1 MSINGF
7 VLISVCLNMVLLLVM
22 FYCPHC
28 KTFLLFFI
36 CDPCVGGKV
45 KRKQNVATFCDLM
58 SNIKCFMDLSANINI
73 LLVHVCNS
81 VELVQCHSNTFLI
94 FSMVWMIWKQAACVV
109 CPGGTHLLMRWHLV
123 TRDASCY
130 SSPPGTGAGDYY
142 SVTPVCGH
150 QQDQRTRHYHMKYV
164 TRPSDAR
171 LLPRHIN
178 IHILR
183 PATLLRRSGHV

>member
-1 MSINGF
+1 MFSIQLGIKFSCLQTFAFPAKMFYRRNCLPPINNLLKFISQYICWESWIIYFDEKYLQNCFNWLMSINGF

-28 KTFLLFFI
+28 KTFLLFFL

-94 FSMVWMIWKQAACVV
+94 FSMVWMIWK
-109 CPGGTHLLMRWHLV
+109 
-123 TRDASCY
+123 
-130 SSPPGTGAGDYY
+130 
-142 SVTPVCGH
+142 
-150 QQDQRTRHYHMKYV
+150 
-164 TRPSDAR
+164 
-171 LLPRHIN
+171 
-178 IHILR
+178 
-183 PATLLRRSGHV
+183 

>member
-28 KTFLLFFI
+28 KTFLLFFL

-45 KRKQNVATFCDLM
+45 KRKQNVTTFCDLM

-123 TRDASCY
+123 TRDASCCY
-130 SSPPGTGAGDYY
+130 SSPWDQGRGLLQCYTSVWPPAGLAD
-142 SVTPVCGH
+142 T
-150 QQDQRTRHYHMKYV
+150 
-164 TRPSDAR
+164 
-171 LLPRHIN
+171 
-178 IHILR
+178 
-183 PATLLRRSGHV
+183 TLSYEICNTAI